1 MHPPRNRYL
10 LWGGFLAARGTRGLI
25 RELIIMTILI
35 LGLLYAILM
44 ISVGVNEIYFYSTGK
59 SNFLTSLMLTFSG
72 SMLLIAVVWQLSSKI
87 KK

>member
-1 MHPPRNRYL
+1 
-10 LWGGFLAARGTRGLI
+10 
-25 RELIIMTILI
+25 MTIFI

-59 SNFLTSLMLTFSG
+59 SEFLSSLMLTFSG
-72 SMLLIAVVWQLSSKI
+72 SMLLVAFVWQCSTKI

>member
-10 LWGGFLAARGTRGLI
+10 LWGGFLAARRTRGLI

>member
-10 LWGGFLAARGTRGLI
+10 LWGGFLAARRTRGLI

-44 ISVGVNEIYFYSTGK
+44 ISVGINEIYFYSTGK

>member
-1 MHPPRNRYL
+1 M
-10 LWGGFLAARGTRGLI
+10 
-25 RELIIMTILI
+25 IIFI

-59 SNFLTSLMLTFSG
+59 SEFLSSLMLTFSG
-72 SMLLIAVVWQLSSKI
+72 SMLLVAFVWQLSANI

>member
-1 MHPPRNRYL
+1 
-10 LWGGFLAARGTRGLI
+10 
-25 RELIIMTILI
+25 MTILI

-44 ISVGVNEIYFYSTGK
+44 ISVGVNEICFYSTGK

-72 SMLLIAVVWQLSSKI
+72 SMLLIAFVWRLSSKV

>member
-1 MHPPRNRYL
+1 M
-10 LWGGFLAARGTRGLI
+10 
-25 RELIIMTILI
+25 IIFI

-59 SNFLTSLMLTFSG
+59 SEFLTSLMLTFSG
-72 SMLLIAVVWQLSSKI
+72 SMLLVAFVWQLSAKM

>member
-10 LWGGFLAARGTRGLI
+10 LWGGFLATRRTRGLI

-72 SMLLIAVVWQLSSKI
+72 SMLLIAFAWQLSSKV

>member
-1 MHPPRNRYL
+1 
-10 LWGGFLAARGTRGLI
+10 
-25 RELIIMTILI
+25 MTLLI

-59 SNFLTSLMLTFSG
+59 SEFLSSLILTFSG
-72 SMLLIAVVWQLSSKI
+72 TMLLVALVWQWSTKI

>member
-1 MHPPRNRYL
+1 
-10 LWGGFLAARGTRGLI
+10 
-25 RELIIMTILI
+25 MTILI
-35 LGLLYAILM
+35 LGLLYTILM

-72 SMLLIAVVWQLSSKI
+72 SMLLIAFVWQLSSKV

>member
-10 LWGGFLAARGTRGLI
+10 LWGGFLAACRTRGLI

-44 ISVGVNEIYFYSTGK
+44 ISVGVNEICFYSTGK

>member
-1 MHPPRNRYL
+1 M
-10 LWGGFLAARGTRGLI
+10 
-25 RELIIMTILI
+25 IIFI

-59 SNFLTSLMLTFSG
+59 SEFLSSLMLTFSG
-72 SMLLIAVVWQLSSKI
+72 SMLLVALVWQLSAKI

>member
-10 LWGGFLAARGTRGLI
+10 LWGGFLAARRTRGLI

-44 ISVGVNEIYFYSTGK
+44 VSVGVNEIYFYSTGK

>member
-1 MHPPRNRYL
+1 
-10 LWGGFLAARGTRGLI
+10 
-25 RELIIMTILI
+25 MTILI

-44 ISVGVNEIYFYSTGK
+44 ISAGVNEIYFYSTGK

>member
-1 MHPPRNRYL
+1 MHPPRDRYL
-10 LWGGFLAARGTRGLI
+10 LWGGFSGALNAQPKTGVDNNDDSYSGIAL
-25 RELIIMTILI
+25 
-35 LGLLYAILM
+35 AILM

-72 SMLLIAVVWQLSSKI
+72 SMLLIAFVWQLSSKV

>member
-1 MHPPRNRYL
+1 MHPPRNRCL
-10 LWGGFLAARGTRGLI
+10 LWGGFLAARRTRGLI

-44 ISVGVNEIYFYSTGK
+44 ISVGVNEIYFYSTGE

-72 SMLLIAVVWQLSSKI
+72 SMLLIAFVWQLSAKV

>member
-1 MHPPRNRYL
+1 
-10 LWGGFLAARGTRGLI
+10 
-25 RELIIMTILI
+25 MTILI

-72 SMLLIAVVWQLSSKI
+72 SMLLIAFVW
-87 KK
+87 

>member
-1 MHPPRNRYL
+1 M
-10 LWGGFLAARGTRGLI
+10 
-25 RELIIMTILI
+25 IIFI

-59 SNFLTSLMLTFSG
+59 SEFLSSLMLTFSG
-72 SMLLIAVVWQLSSKI
+72 SMLLVAFVWQLSAKI

>member
-1 MHPPRNRYL
+1 
-10 LWGGFLAARGTRGLI
+10 
-25 RELIIMTILI
+25 MTILI

-44 ISVGVNEIYFYSTGK
+44 ISVGVNEIYFYSNGK

-72 SMLLIAVVWQLSSKI
+72 SMLLIAFVWQLSSKV